1 MTKNFTLN
9 FKPEEL
15 SWEKVNNLMPVIVQ
29 NYRSGLVLMQGFMNL
44 EALQKTLSIGKVTFY
59 SRTKQRLWTKGE
71 ESHHYLN
78 LKAITCDCD
87 KDCLLIA
94 ADPIGPTC
102 HRGTESCFDGH
113 MLPTCSNIALY
124 EPQEI
129 SSNQSLQDV
138 VNNYRLLKDPQ
149 SAARL
154 LKTILDD
161 FATKGIKLED
171 IDSVFG
177 EFRKNHTEHQ

>member
-1 MTKNFTLN
+1 MTNNCVLN

-15 SWEKVNNLMPVIVQ
+15 YWDKVEGLMPVIVQ

-44 EALQKTLSIGKVTFY
+44 EALTKTLEIGKVTFY

-71 ESHHYLN
+71 ESRHYLN

-102 HRGTESCFDGH
+102 HRGTESCFEGH
-113 MLPTCSNIALY
+113 LSLTCNNISLY
-124 EPQEI
+124 EPKDTTSEQTI
-129 SSNQSLQDV
+129 ADTL
-138 VNNYRLLKDPQ
+138 NNYNKVKDTKNAAILLK
-149 SAARL
+149 SL
-154 LKTILDD
+154 LDD
-161 FATKGIKLED
+161 FAANGIKLSE
-171 IDSVFG
+171 IDEIFM
-177 EFRKNHTEHQ
+177 EFNTK